1 MGTFIFA
8 FYLQFNN
15 LDETVES
22 SIWLQDCQAKF
33 VNCSKLMKNE
43 TLLNNETQ
51 IPNACV
57 EFFTQCTTEGPE
69 ENPFNDWK
77 VMFKTL
83 SMAAGE
89 LAYDDLPFEEGPFQV
104 LTFMI
109 FTILVLF
116 VIMNLMTSIAV
127 NDIGEIRNKS
137 RDSTWMKLMNTLMW
151 YDSVLPDWIIRLIT
165 KKPSKDKEN
174 HIIEYKLN
182 EPITW
187 KNFLT
192 RMPDSVSTKAKIEVN
207 FGKAPKSEF
216 TIVHNIPQL
225 EKIIILNGKENNYE
239 TIILKRGEVKTLPYK
254 MWKRKFAF
262 VDYMHGY
269 DCNRKT
275 YAGQQFK
282 VYENYS
288 LEIFFEDKMFKLK
301 DRLTGEECLETFRVN
316 YENVSPSSEVL
327 EILTHYGI
335 RKSKIMTTSV

>member
-1 MGTFIFA
+1 
-8 FYLQFNN
+8 
-15 LDETVES
+15 
-22 SIWLQDCQAKF
+22 
-33 VNCSKLMKNE
+33 MKNE

-51 IPNACV
+51 IPNSCV
-57 EFFTQCTTEGPE
+57 EFFTGCTTEGPE

-89 LAYDDLPFEEGPFQV
+89 LAYDDLPFEEGPFQI

-165 KKPSKDKEN
+165 KKPSKGKEN
-174 HIIEYKLN
+174 HVIEYKLN

-192 RMPDSVSTKAKIEVN
+192 RMPDSVSTKAKVEVTHGN
-207 FGKAPKSEF
+207 APRSEF

-239 TIILKRGEVKTLPYK
+239 TIVLKRGEVKTLPYK

-269 DCNRKT
+269 DCGRKT

-288 LEIFFEDKMFKLK
+288 LEVFLEDSMFKLK
-301 DRLTGEECLETFRVN
+301 DKVSGEECLETFRVN

-327 EILTHYGI
+327 EILSHYDI
-335 RKSKIMTTSV
+335 RTSKIMTTSV